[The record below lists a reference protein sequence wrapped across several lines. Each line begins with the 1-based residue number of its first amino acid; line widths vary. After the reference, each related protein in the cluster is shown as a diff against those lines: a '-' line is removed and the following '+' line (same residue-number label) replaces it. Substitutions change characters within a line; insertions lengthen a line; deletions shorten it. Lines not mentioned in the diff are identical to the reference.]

1 MPKSRAIRVQ
11 AGWFVALQ
19 LVAWA
24 GLALFVVLYR
34 GPLPDELLAASFAL
48 WAGLGQVL

>member
-11 AGWFVALQ
+11 AGWFVALH

-24 GLALFVVLYR
+24 GLALFVVLHR
-34 GPLPDELLAASFAL
+34 GPLPDEMLAASFAF
-48 WAGLGQVL
+48 WAGFGQVL